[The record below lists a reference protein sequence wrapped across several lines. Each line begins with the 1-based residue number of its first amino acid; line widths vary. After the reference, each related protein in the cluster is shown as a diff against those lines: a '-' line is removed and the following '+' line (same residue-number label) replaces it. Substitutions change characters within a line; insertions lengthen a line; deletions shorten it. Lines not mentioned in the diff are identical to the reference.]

1 MSKSVG
7 VRQGEVERLRGQ
19 VERLE
24 RKLERSLDDNSRLC
38 RKVEQLEL
46 QLMDERR
53 SAVAAQRRAAREEQR
68 RAQLQTRGWR

>member
-1 MSKSVG
+1 MMN
-7 VRQGEVERLRGQ
+7 RI
-19 VERLE
+19 ERLE
-24 RKLERSLDDNSRLC
+24 RLLDMANKDNSRLC

-53 SAVAAQRRAAREEQR
+53 SAVAAQQRAAREEQR